1 MKQYIKAALLTT
13 LTVITV
19 ACHRDAHSDKEEH
32 HHHESLVLTAY
43 TDSLEYY
50 IQATPFSVGDKSEI
64 EVFVSREGDGRPVAD
79 AGLNV
84 RLGDV
89 PAESEHAHGAGVY
102 HFNITPAAAGATTLT
117 LDCGG
122 RQAVSLPVTVY
133 GDDHEAAHAVK
144 PAPKSPLGVTFPKEM
159 GWKVDFATGRVT
171 EQPFGE
177 VLRVMAVAEPAAGTQ
192 RTVSAPLAGT
202 LNYTGSHV
210 TVGGRVEAGQTI
222 GRIDGSRTATGSLD
236 VAIAEARSAY
246 ELARTEYER
255 KQQLADEGIIARSEA
270 IRARSDY
277 ETAQATYE
285 HLRKGFSGGGA
296 TLTAPV
302 SGWITAVNAANGAH
316 VSEGENIVSI
326 STGREVTLRAEVS
339 PRNAA
344 LLSGLADAVV
354 MLPGGPVSV
363 RESGGR
369 LSASGTL
376 APGTTLLP
384 VTIQLPGVEQPVA
397 GSHVEVYLQG
407 HGDSAIAVPVGAL
420 VEEMG
425 QHFVYV
431 QVTPE
436 YFERRQ
442 VGIGATDGRMV
453 RIESGLRPGER
464 IVTRGAVMV
473 SLASSTAAVDPH
485 AGHNH

>member
-1 MKQYIKAALLTT
+1 MKQYIKAAILATI
-13 LTVITV
+13 TVITA
-19 ACHRDAHSDKEEH
+19 ACHHEAHSDKEE

-64 EVFVSREGDGRPVAD
+64 EIFLSHEGNGRPLANGKVS
-79 AGLNV
+79 V

-89 PAESEHAHGAGVY
+89 AAESGHAHGAGIY
-102 HFNITPAAAGATTLT
+102 HFTVTPTAAGATTLT
-117 LDCGG
+117 LACGE
-122 RQAVSLPVTVY
+122 QTVSFPVTVY
-133 GDDHEAAHAVK
+133 NDDHEAAHAVK
-144 PAPKSPLGVTFPKEM
+144 PAPKSPLGVVFPKEM
-159 GWKVDFATGRVT
+159 GWKVDFATGPVT

-202 LNYTGSHV
+202 LNYTSGNI

-255 KQQLADEGIIARSEA
+255 KQQLADEGIVARSEA
-270 IRARSDY
+270 LRARSDY

-285 HLRKGFSGGGA
+285 HLRKGFSGGGT
-296 TLTAPV
+296 TLTSPV

-316 VSEGENIVSI
+316 VSEGESVLTI

-344 LLSGLADAVV
+344 LLSGLSDAVV

-363 RESGGR
+363 RETGGR

-384 VTIQLPGVEQPVA
+384 VTIQVPGAEQPVA
-397 GSHVEVYLQG
+397 GSYVEVYLQG
-407 HGDSAIAVPVGAL
+407 HGDSALVVPAGAL
-420 VEEMG
+420 IEEMG

-442 VGIGATDGRMV
+442 VRVGATDGRMV
-453 RIESGLRPGER
+453 RIESGLQPGER

>member
-1 MKQYIKAALLTT
+1 MTQYIKAAILTT
-13 LTVITV
+13 LSFLTV
-19 ACHRDAHSDKEEH
+19 ACHHDAHSDKEE

-64 EVFVSREGDGRPVAD
+64 EVFVSREGNGRPLANGKVSA
-79 AGLNV
+79 
-84 RLGDV
+84 RLGDIT
-89 PAESEHAHGAGVY
+89 AQNGHAHGAGIY
-102 HFNITPAAAGATTLT
+102 HFNVTPTTAGATTLT
-117 LDCGG
+117 LTCGS
-122 RQAVSLPVTVY
+122 QSVSFPVTVY
-133 GDDHEAAHAVK
+133 SDDHEAAHAIK
-144 PAPKSPLGVTFPKEM
+144 PTPKSPLGVTFPKEM
-159 GWKVDFATGRVT
+159 GWKVDFATGPVT

-202 LNYTGSHV
+202 LNYADSRI
-210 TVGGRVEAGQTI
+210 TVGGRIEAGQTI

-255 KQQLADEGIIARSEA
+255 KQQLADEGIVARSEA
-270 IRARSDY
+270 LRARSDY

-285 HLRKGFSGGGA
+285 HLRKGFSGGGS

-316 VSEGENIVSI
+316 VSEGENILTI

-363 RESGGR
+363 REAGGR

-397 GSHVEVYLQG
+397 GSYVEVYLQG
-407 HGDSAIAVPVGAL
+407 HGDSALVVPAGAL
-420 VEEMG
+420 TEEMG

-453 RIESGLRPGER
+453 RIESGLQPGER